1 MKRVEVCLTAFL
13 FILIYVS
20 FAAAAVEVYPTG
32 VNFPAQ
38 ATGTTGPIQNVTV
51 YNLGPKAFTV
61 TKVTSTLTV
70 FKVVSGTLPFTI
82 QSGGNETFQVQF
94 TPTSAKTFNGKL
106 TFTFTGASAQT
117 INLTG
122 LGINTKAIPSLSAT
136 SMSFANQALGANGPS
151 QTLTIT
157 NRGTVAV
164 SLTAVTITAPF
175 TQTGWTASTSI
186 QPGASFSMQIGY
198 VPSSVGTQAGTL
210 MLTYNIAPPNGVSLW
225 GTAVTASSL
234 GVTSYPTLP
243 AGTQGNPYQAN
254 LTAAGGIPPYTW
266 ALSGSTLPSGL
277 TLSSAGVISGTIG
290 STVTTGNH
298 SVTVTVTDSSTPPAV
313 ATSLQTMSVN
323 KTTGANCTNISFNAS
338 DNSGPLV
345 PLTDLGNNLYAGSES
360 GGLYADGSNVDD
372 ATHNS
377 FGEGLAANIQPLD
390 SNGNPSSTGKYVL
403 LGIGLSVTQQALNQV
418 VPMAAVDPSK
428 NPNLVFVNGATGGGT
443 ATDLISQSVFWQ
455 AMLNNYLPNAGVT
468 AKQVVA
474 VWFMDVD
481 GGMSGTFPSD
491 MTTLQSQMETIAQ
504 MMLTY
509 FPNLK
514 IAYASSIYYT
524 GYSNGVKNLSN
535 EPWTYESGFA
545 VKNMIQDQLNGNT
558 NLNFDPSKGT
568 VVAPWM
574 AWGPYLWA
582 NGMLPRSD
590 GATWSCNDLQ
600 NDGTHPSTGAKLKV
614 AQQLLNFLKT
624 DETASPWF
632 LAPDADGGKHR

>member
-1 MKRVEVCLTAFL
+1 MKKTYSCLSALL
-13 FILIYVS
+13 FTLVS
-20 FAAAAVEVYPTG
+20 ASFVAAAVQVYPTG
-32 VNFPAQ
+32 VTFPAQ
-38 ATGTTGPIQNVTV
+38 ATGTTGPVQNVTV

-61 TKVTSTLTV
+61 TKVTSSLTT
-70 FKVVSGTLPFTI
+70 FKIVSGTFPFTI
-82 QSGGNETFQVQF
+82 QPNGNETFQVQF

-106 TFTFTGASAQT
+106 SFTFTGAGPQT

-122 LGINTKAIPSLSAT
+122 LGINTKATPSLSAT
-136 SMSFANQALGANGPS
+136 SLSFDDQALGANGPS
-151 QTLTIT
+151 KTLTIT

-164 SLTAVTITAPF
+164 SLTNVTITESF
-175 TQTGWTASTSI
+175 TQTGWTASTTI
-186 QPGASFSMQIGY
+186 QPGASFSMQVGY
-198 VPSSVGTQAGTL
+198 VPRAVGTQAGTL
-210 MLTYNIAPPNGVSLW
+210 MLTYNIAAPNGVSLW
-225 GTAVTASSL
+225 GTAVSPNSL

-243 AGTQGNPYQAN
+243 AGTQANPYQAN
-254 LTAAGGIPPYTW
+254 LTAAGGVPPYSW
-266 ALSGSTLPSGL
+266 SLSGSTLPSGL
-277 TLSSAGVISGTIG
+277 TLSSSGVISGTIG
-290 STVTTGNH
+290 STVTVGNH
-298 SVTVTVTDSSTPPAV
+298 TVTVNVTDSSTPPAV
-313 ATSLQTMSVN
+313 ATSLQTLSVN
-323 KTTGANCTNISFNAS
+323 KTTGANCKNTSFEAS
-338 DNSGPLV
+338 DGSGPLV
-345 PLTDLGNNLYAGSES
+345 PLTDLGTSLYAGSES
-360 GGLYADGSNVDD
+360 GGLYANGSNVDD
-372 ATHNS
+372 AVHNS
-377 FGEGLAANIQPLD
+377 FGQGLAGDIQPLD

-403 LGIGLSVTQQALNQV
+403 LGIGLSVTQQSLNQV
-418 VPMAAVDPSK
+418 VPMAAVDPAK

-455 AMLNNYLPNAGVT
+455 AMLNDYLPNAGVT

-481 GGMSGTFPSD
+481 GGMSGTFPGD

-524 GYSNGVKNLSN
+524 GYSNGIKNLSN

-545 VKNMIQDQLNGNT
+545 VKNMIQDQLNGNS
-558 NLNFDPSKGT
+558 NLNFDSSKGT
-568 VVAPWM
+568 VVAPWL

-590 GATWSCNDLQ
+590 GTVWACNDLQ
-600 NDGTHPSTGAKLKV
+600 NDGTHPSTGAKVKV
-614 AQQLLNFLKT
+614 TQQLLNFLKT

>member
-1 MKRVEVCLTAFL
+1 MKRVHLCLTALL
-13 FILIYVS
+13 FTLTFAS

-32 VNFPAQ
+32 VTFQAQ
-38 ATGTTGPIQNVTV
+38 STGTTGPFQNVTV

-61 TKVTSTLTV
+61 TKVTSSLTA
-70 FKVVSGTLPFTI
+70 FKVISGTIPFTI
-82 QSGGNETFQVQF
+82 QPNANETFQIQF
-94 TPTSAKTFNGKL
+94 TPSSAKTFSGKL

-122 LGINTKAIPSLSAT
+122 LGTNTKATPSLSAT
-136 SMSFANQALGANGPS
+136 SLSFDDQPLGANGPS
-151 QTLTIT
+151 KTLTVT

-164 SLTAVTITAPF
+164 SLTGVTITAPF
-175 TQTGWTASTSI
+175 TQTGWSASTTI
-186 QPGASFSMQIGY
+186 QPNASFSMQIGY
-198 VPSSVGTQAGTL
+198 VPNALGTQAGTL
-210 MLTYNIAPPNGVSLW
+210 MLTYNIAAPNGVSLW
-225 GTAVTASSL
+225 GTAVNPASL
-234 GVTSYPTLP
+234 GVTAYPTLP

-254 LTAAGGIPPYTW
+254 LTAAGGVQPYTW
-266 ALSGSTLPSGL
+266 SLSGSTLPSGL
-277 TLSSAGVISGTIG
+277 TLSSSGVISGAIG
-290 STVTTGNH
+290 STVTAGNY
-298 SVTVTVTDSSTPPAV
+298 SVTVTVSDSSTPPAV
-313 ATSLQTMSVN
+313 ATSLQTLSVN
-323 KTTGANCTNISFNAS
+323 KTTGANCNNTSFNAS
-338 DNSGPLV
+338 DGSGPLV
-345 PLTDLGNNLYAGSES
+345 PLTDLGTNLYAGSES

-372 ATHNS
+372 ATHDS
-377 FGEGLAANIQPLD
+377 FGRGLAAEIQPLD

-403 LGIGLSVTQQALNQV
+403 LGVGLSVTQQSLNQV
-418 VPMAAVDPSK
+418 LPMAAVDPAK

-455 AMLNNYLPNAGVT
+455 AMLNDYLPNAGVT

-481 GGMSGTFPSD
+481 GGMSGTFPGD

-545 VKNMIQDQLNGNT
+545 VKNMIQDQLNGNS
-558 NLNFDPSKGT
+558 NLNFDPSKGA
-568 VVAPWM
+568 VVAPWL

-590 GATWSCNDLQ
+590 GTVWTCNDLQ
-600 NDGTHPSTGAKLKV
+600 NDGTHPSTGAKIKV

-624 DETASPWF
+624 DDTSSPWF
-632 LAPDADGGKHR
+632 LAPDAEGGKYR